1 MADPIL
7 KSSLKTKLNTMCC
20 DIFALLILKVDN
32 FQLCLKTATPGSAIS
47 TGENLKVV
55 WAEF

>member
-20 DIFALLILKVDN
+20 DIFCADN
-32 FQLCLKTATPGSAIS
+32 FKFD
-47 TGENLKVV
+47 K
-55 WAEF
+55 F